1 MRSGLGRN
9 LVACSE
15 NFNLSVPFVIHGG
28 FSKALVS
35 KIVHSRIP
43 PSYYCR
49 VLAALELIMLKRG
62 VLHVNDFSLDFNA
75 IDGFLRSVCIQSSF
89 VRSFFPLFCTKC
101 TILIINKSIYEHN
114 TYHRRG
120 RVLAD

>member
-1 MRSGLGRN
+1 VFHGCMRSGLGRN

-49 VLAALELIMLKRG
+49 VLAALELSVAFCMLM
-62 VLHVNDFSLDFNA
+62 LSA
-75 IDGFLRSVCIQSSF
+75 
-89 VRSFFPLFCTKC
+89 
-101 TILIINKSIYEHN
+101 
-114 TYHRRG
+114 
-120 RVLAD
+120 